1 MSKTTLFDKIKGGWA
16 GQVIGCTYGGP
27 TEFEWRGQIIPDDH
41 AIVWDDT
48 RAAYCF
54 DKFPGLYDD
63 VYMDGDYDDDR
74 YDSDDDYAAGV
85 DDAIDDDD
93 EDW

>member
-1 MSKTTLFDKIKGGWA
+1 MGLVKSYTKDSSKMISF
-16 GQVIGCTYGGP
+16 
-27 TEFEWRGQIIPDDH
+27 
-41 AIVWDDT
+41 
-48 RAAYCF
+48 
-54 DKFPGLYDD
+54 D

>member
-1 MSKTTLFDKIKGGWA
+1 MLGKDG
-16 GQVIGCTYGGP
+16 
-27 TEFEWRGQIIPDDH
+27 
-41 AIVWDDT
+41 
-48 RAAYCF
+48 
-54 DKFPGLYDD
+54 YDD

-93 EDW
+93 DDWKNSWRCTDMPQDGYGGDESFPHDGKQGRCGCGEGYSWDDNDGKVKRRWSE

>member
-1 MSKTTLFDKIKGGWA
+1 MRNNKNSIGENIILFLVAIGVFAIIGGFA
-16 GQVIGCTYGGP
+16 GWWSGS
-27 TEFEWRGQIIPDDH
+27 D
-41 AIVWDDT
+41 
-48 RAAYCF
+48 
-54 DKFPGLYDD
+54 DD

>member
-1 MSKTTLFDKIKGGWA
+1 MLGKDG
-16 GQVIGCTYGGP
+16 
-27 TEFEWRGQIIPDDH
+27 
-41 AIVWDDT
+41 
-48 RAAYCF
+48 
-54 DKFPGLYDD
+54 YDD

-74 YDSDDDYAAGV
+74 YDDYAAGV